1 MLAIGILFWIFVLAF
16 VFYLSKRSPGSVK
29 MGPLPKGKVAFKTRY
44 GLNVKQSISE
54 FEEKMLV
61 GMSRERNEVFVTA
74 FCNESEVLKVTAN
87 VGSRYKSHATDNVNN
102 WPAVARQIGAFQ
114 IRQYHSHPPIPFCSL
129 FSPQDREMYSSL
141 KPFLERRR
149 LQFRAYI
156 VYPSF
161 FGFNY
166 HIRPFYEE

>member
-1 MLAIGILFWIFVLAF
+1 M
-16 VFYLSKRSPGSVK
+16 
-29 MGPLPKGKVAFKTRY
+29 AFKTRY

-102 WPAVARQIGAFQ
+102 WPAVARRIGAFQ
-114 IRQYHSHPPIPFCSL
+114 IRQYHSHPPVLFSSL
-129 FSPQDREMYSSL
+129 FSPQDRETNAVL
-141 KPFLERRR
+141 KSFLERRR
-149 LQFRAYI
+149 LQYHAYL
-156 VYPSF
+156 VYRSL
-161 FGFNY
+161 FGLR
-166 HIRPFYEE
+166 IKPFYEE